1 MMTTHM
7 TNNPARKNLADLL
20 PGFVLDAAATLVP
33 DNLCLDSRQV
43 SKGDIFIALAGTQTD
58 GRQFIARAVEAGA
71 IAVLVEA
78 DKSWQGVNWIEN
90 VPVIAVD
97 RLPQQI
103 SALAGRF
110 YNEPSSELRL
120 LGITGTNGKTTCSLL
135 LGQLLARLLGTSAVV
150 GTLGYGI
157 VDAKSLTPIAQQIS
171 LLHST
176 GLTTPDPISLQ
187 RILRELR
194 NTGAQSAAIEVS
206 SHSLQQKRV
215 AGLHFDTAI
224 FTNLTQDH
232 LDYHGDLISYGKAK
246 AELLFMPGLKH
257 AIFNWDDVWS
267 KTLAD
272 KTPAGVT
279 RIRYSVNE
287 VADVYVQNVQ
297 LSNRGARAR
306 LITPWGEG
314 DLESPLIGL
323 FNLSNV
329 LAVISGLCV
338 QGVGLAQVLEQVPH
352 LVAAPGRMQPIVV
365 DENAQEIQVLVD
377 YAHTPDALENTLKA
391 ITQHKTGRI
400 WTVFGCGGDRDKSK
414 RPLMG
419 RIAEKFSDYVIVTN
433 DNPRS
438 EDPASIAADIVRG
451 LNNPNGCLVIA
462 DRAQAIDFAIQ
473 QAKADDLVLVAGK
486 GHEDYQIFANQTVP
500 FSDSQQARLA
510 LQRRIAKR
518 DLETGGNQS

>member
-1 MMTTHM
+1 MMTTPLT
-7 TNNPARKNLADLL
+7 TNTLDKTLADLL
-20 PGFVLDAAATLVP
+20 PEYDLGIAATIAP
-33 DNLCLDSRQV
+33 KNLCLDSRQV
-43 SKGDIFIALAGTQTD
+43 TTGDAFIALSGTQTD

-71 IAVLVEA
+71 AAVLVEA
-78 DKSWQGVNWIEN
+78 DKAWQGINWIDS
-90 VPVIAVD
+90 VPVIAVND
-97 RLPQQI
+97 LPQHI
-103 SALAGRF
+103 SAIAGRF
-110 YNEPSSELRL
+110 YSEPSAELCL

-135 LGQLLARLLGTSAVV
+135 LGQLLARLMGTSAVV

-194 NTGAQSAAIEVS
+194 STGAQSAAIEVS

-257 AIFNWDDVWS
+257 AIFNHDDVWS
-267 KTLAD
+267 KTLSD
-272 KTPAGVT
+272 KTPAGVA
-279 RIRYSVNE
+279 RIGYSLHY
-287 VADVYVQNVQ
+287 VADVYVQNIQ
-297 LSNRGARAR
+297 LSQTGARAH
-306 LITPWGEG
+306 LVTPWGEG
-314 DLESPLIGL
+314 ELHSPLIGL
-323 FNLSNV
+323 FNLSNL

-338 QGVGLAQVLEQVPH
+338 QGIGLAQVLEQVPQ
-352 LVAAPGRMQPIVV
+352 LVAAPGRMQTV
-365 DENAQEIQVLVD
+365 DVDAQAQEIQVIVD
-377 YAHTPDALENTLKA
+377 YAHTPDALGNTLNA
-391 ITQHKTGRI
+391 IAAHKTGRI

-438 EDPASIAADIVRG
+438 EDPATIAADIVRG
-451 LNNPNGCLVIA
+451 LNNPNRCLVIA

-473 QAKADDLVLVAGK
+473 QAKAGDLVLIAGK
-486 GHEDYQIFANQTVP
+486 GHEDYQIFANQTIP

-518 DLETGGNQS
+518 DLQTGGGQS

>member
-1 MMTTHM
+1 MVTHI
-7 TNNPARKNLADLL
+7 THNPARKSLADLL
-20 PGFVLDAAATLVP
+20 PGFALDAAATLVP
-33 DNLCLDSRQV
+33 NNLCLDSRQV
-43 SKGDIFIALAGTQTD
+43 GNGDVFIALAGTQVD
-58 GRQFIARAVEAGA
+58 GRQFIARAIETGA
-71 IAVLVEA
+71 LAVLVEA
-78 DKSWQGVNWIEN
+78 DKSWQGINWIGD
-90 VPVIAVD
+90 VPVIAIEH
-97 RLPQQI
+97 LPQQI

-110 YNEPSSELRL
+110 YDEPSRELRL
-120 LGITGTNGKTTCSLL
+120 VGITGTNGKTTCSLL
-135 LGQLLARLLGTSAVV
+135 LSQLLARLLGTSSVV

-176 GLTTPDPISLQ
+176 GLTTPDPITLQ

-257 AIFNWDDVWS
+257 AIFNWDDLWS

-272 KTPAGVT
+272 KTPSGVT
-279 RIRYSVNE
+279 RICYSLNE
-287 VADVYVQNVQ
+287 VADVYVQNIQ
-297 LSNRGARAR
+297 LSNRGARAH

-314 DLESPLIGL
+314 ELESPLIGL

-329 LAVISGLCV
+329 LAVISGLCA

-365 DENAQEIQVLVD
+365 DEQEQEIQVVVD

-391 ITQHKTGRI
+391 LVQHKTGRI

-473 QAKADDLVLVAGK
+473 QAKADDLVLLAGK
-486 GHEDYQIFANQTVP
+486 GHEDYQIFASQTLP

-518 DLETGGNQS
+518 DLATGGSQP

>member
-1 MMTTHM
+1 MATQRSKSFPLKT
-7 TNNPARKNLADLL
+7 LADLL
-20 PGFVLDAAATLVP
+20 PGYDLGAAKDITPAH
-33 DNLCLDSRQV
+33 LCLDSRQV
-43 SKGDIFIALAGTQTD
+43 KAGDVFIALVGTQTD
-58 GRQFIARAVEAGA
+58 GRQYISRAIQLGA
-71 IAVLVEA
+71 VAVLVEE
-78 DKSWQGVNWIEN
+78 DKSWQGIQWNN
-90 VPVIAVD
+90 TVPIIAVKE
-97 RLPQQI
+97 LPQQI
-103 SALAGRF
+103 SALAGHF
-110 YNEPSSELRL
+110 YGEPSDELCL
-120 LGITGTNGKTTCSLL
+120 IGITGTNGKTTCSLL
-135 LGQLLARLLGTSAVV
+135 LGQLLARLMGTSAVV

-171 LLHST
+171 LLSST

-194 NTGAQSAAIEVS
+194 TAGAQSAAIEVS

-232 LDYHGDLISYGKAK
+232 LDYHGDLLSYGKAK

-257 AIFNWDDVWS
+257 AIFNLDDVWS
-267 KTLAD
+267 KALIE

-279 RIRYSVNE
+279 PIGFSLK
-287 VADVYVQNVQ
+287 VATDVYLQDIQ
-297 LSNRGARAR
+297 LSSAGARAH
-306 LITPWGEG
+306 LVTPWGEG
-314 DLESPLIGL
+314 DIQSPLIGL
-323 FNLSNV
+323 FNLSNL

-338 QGVGLAQVLEQVPH
+338 QGVALDKVLEQVPQ
-352 LVAAPGRMQPIVV
+352 LVAAPGRMQPIIV
-365 DENAQEIQVLVD
+365 DMLAQEIQVLVD

-391 ITQHKTGRI
+391 IAEHKSGRI
-400 WTVFGCGGDRDKSK
+400 WTVFGCGGDRDKTK

-419 RIAEKFSDYVIVTN
+419 RLAEKLSDYVIITN

-473 QAKADDLVLVAGK
+473 QAKAGDQVLIAGK
-486 GHEDYQIFANQTVP
+486 GHEDYQIFAHQTLP
-500 FSDSQQARLA
+500 FSDIQQARLA
-510 LQRRIAKR
+510 LQRRIGKK
-518 DLETGGNQS
+518 DLQTLEGQS